1 MHLNQAPPVL
11 AGPKHLLSAEVDV
24 KEMINKTPYTGSD
37 SGSVTTAYDD
47 IPTTVMTAEVLSAGI
62 SGSKV
67 ESNSH
72 SVPVAICG
80 MAMRLP
86 GGISSSEQFWDLLV
100 NKRDARSRI
109 PTSRYDV
116 DNYLS
121 TTGKSGAVNT
131 THGYFLDHDLTQF
144 DASLLSMT
152 RNEVEKLDPQ
162 QLLLLEI
169 TRECLENAGE
179 TDWRGKRIG
188 CYVGTFGQD
197 WFEMQSR
204 DTQEAGPYRITGTE
218 DFLLANRISYE
229 YDLKGPSFMVKT
241 ACSSSLICLDLATK
255 AIQNGDISSAIV
267 GGSNL
272 IMNMSMTQA
281 LAEQG
286 VLSLN
291 GSCRTFDADADG
303 YARGEAVNMVYLKRL
318 DEAIKDGNPIRAII
332 RATATNFDGKTQ
344 GIAQPSSKSHEA
356 LIRNCYSKA
365 GIRDFTQTAMV
376 EAHGTGTKTG
386 DPIET
391 TAIAN
396 IFYEKGVYIGSVK
409 PNLGHAEG
417 ASGLTGVIKSV
428 LALEHKVIPPNI
440 KFDKPNPKIPFEK
453 GLRVPV
459 EPTTWPQDRH
469 ERISVSSFGIGGANA
484 HVILDSADSFSVPM
498 VPPSPR
504 SAPRLLV
511 ATGSLPESVLKGS
524 KDIADY
530 LVKHADVVGDLA
542 YTLGERRE
550 HLDFRSFAVTDGS
563 SPPVFTAPKKA
574 ASTPSDVIFAF
585 NGQGSQWAN
594 MGSSLIISFPS
605 ASHDLDV
612 MDEAL
617 SELPSPPSWTLRE
630 ELLRPKE
637 TSNVNKAEFSQPL
650 CTAVQIV
657 IVNLLRKFGI
667 VPAAVVGHSSGE
679 IAAAYAASAL
689 DMKEAIIAA
698 YLRGFVMKQQTDREG
713 AMAAVGLGKDG
724 VDLFL
729 IPGVVVA
736 CENSPSSVTLSGDAD
751 KIDQVIAE
759 IKEEAPDVFVRKLVV
774 EMAYHSHHMQSV
786 GEMYETMLRPFVSSK
801 SPSVPFFS
809 TVTNKIIDAEGSL
822 GASYWRSNLESPV
835 LFNTAVQ
842 DVLARLSDGIM
853 VEIGPHSALA
863 GPLRQIMQTFQP
875 NKVEYLPTLVRDQ
888 DGTINILTFAGELFT
903 RGFKLAFKSINPRGK
918 VLTNLPNHPWHY
930 EGHYWYES
938 RLSHMRRFPKFP
950 RHDLLGSQI
959 AECGDAEPAW
969 RNILRL
975 ADVPWIRDHM
985 VGPDIVFPAAGYIA
999 MAGEAVRQVTG
1010 CTDYTLREIS
1020 IGHAMICR
1028 DSTHNETVLTLRPH
1042 RLTTRL
1048 NSEWYEF
1055 TVSSCNGGAWTKH
1068 CSGQVRG
1075 GRHIDNVEVPTINDL
1090 PRKIASGPWYQTW
1103 RNVGLNYGPRFQG
1116 IERLSADPAE
1126 NKAVA
1131 HIINRIDEKDS
1142 VYQLHPTTIDCCLQL
1157 FMAAACRGRTR
1168 AMHKRSIVPT
1178 FLGNVYIG
1186 ALGANNE
1193 MTVEAGADYTVRG
1206 GVDGTCMG
1214 VDRNNEDIVL
1224 VIRDI
1229 KLSPVGEETT
1239 TSQVDPHAGAH
1250 LVWKP
1255 HVAFQDLKDL
1265 KVRTLVKK
1273 ETFPLLQKLTLC
1285 CSIEACRRLEDIVHA
1300 NTQEHLKKF
1309 HAWLH
1314 AQVEQAKT
1322 RGYAL
1327 VDNVDD
1333 LVQLSSSERETVI
1346 SQTAKEIEQTE
1357 APIIGTAVRRIFDAI
1372 EEIFRGE
1379 IEALE
1384 VLREGDVLTELY
1396 NFIDNKNYGQFL
1408 ELLSHSKPNLRIL
1421 EVGAGTGATTEER
1434 FSKVKA
1440 MEFMPLDISMDP
1452 TSQGFKL
1459 GSYDLVIATNVL
1471 HATPSLHETLVNVR
1485 RLLKPDGQMLL
1496 QELSPTTKWFNYTMG
1511 PLSGWWLGEADG
1523 RPDEPYVGSQRWI
1536 DEMSRAGFY
1545 HAHPVMVENKDLLY
1559 ELNITWV
1566 ASCVP
1571 PAVERQC
1578 ISVLSAQQE
1587 SPVANAVVKA
1597 LQNRNFEVEVI
1608 GLGDKPKSDIISIL
1622 DLETDK
1628 PFLDGLTPTTFS
1640 QLQTFTTNLGN
1651 TGSFC
1656 MLWLTKSSQINCT
1669 HPEYSRVLGL
1679 ARTIRNELLVD
1690 FATLELENLDFLA
1703 SDGKMD
1709 TICQVFRQFQQQIT
1723 VGKDQIDDSGPD
1735 YEYALVQNTVHV
1747 PRFHR
1752 FSVEDS
1758 LALKADSDSA
1768 GLAKKLKVTKRGSL
1782 KGLEWV
1788 NVPNSELDASQLVD
1802 DEVIVDTRAAGMNF
1816 KDILTAMGVIDGQ
1829 KVEGTGLGLECAG
1842 VVSAIGPGA
1851 AANGLKV
1858 GDRVAVGAFNSY
1870 ATRVKARIVAKIPDE
1885 LSFEEAAT
1893 MPSVYCTV
1901 IHGLLDLARL
1911 KAGQSVLIHSACGGI
1926 GIAAIHVARMVGAEI
1941 YATVGSEEKVQYLID
1956 TFDIPRQRIF
1966 HSRDSSFVDGVFR
1979 ETQGKGVDAVLNSLS
1994 GDLLHASW
2002 KCVAEFGCM
2011 VEIGKRDFVGHGRL
2025 AMDMFQENRSFF
2037 GVDLAPMYV
2046 KRPEMARSLLER
2058 AMAFYQAG
2066 KLHPVLPMTCYDW
2079 PQLEDGLRFMQT
2091 GQHTGKL
2098 VVRMPE
2104 NPSLLPATATI
2115 RSGLSFRAEA
2125 SYLLVGGLGGLG
2137 RQVAIWMV
2145 ECGARH
2151 LIFLSR
2157 SGEDAPEAALL
2168 TKELGAMGCAV
2179 KVVKG
2184 SVTNLEDVC
2193 RAASEAQP
2201 RVAGVIQLAMVLRD
2215 AAFPQMTYGDWEA
2228 VMGPKVEGTWNLH
2241 KAFSD
2246 KSLDFFV
2253 LFGSSSGV
2261 WGNRGQAN
2269 YAAANT
2275 FLDSFIQYR
2284 HHLGLC
2290 ASVMDVG
2297 IVGDIGYVSQ
2307 NKAVKELLQ
2316 SKGAHILGEQEVL
2329 DALELAIK
2337 TSAPLKS
2344 RRSASAVSYVN
2355 KSQLAIGLRVDESRA
2370 SAQNRAV
2377 SLWGRDPRFGVLRSH
2392 EKQKANT
2399 ANNTSGALLEKADG
2413 NTDLDELFAAAS
2425 DNAQV
2430 FAEPSASTI
2439 ISRHIGTTLLTF
2451 MMKPVESLDVMAS
2464 PVSLGIDSLMA
2475 IELRNW
2481 CRQRLGIEVT
2491 VLEIMGAPSIESLGE
2506 SVVERLLAERA

>member
-1 MHLNQAPPVL
+1 MHLNQAPPAL
-11 AGPKHLLSAEVDV
+11 TGPKYLLSAEIGV
-24 KEMINKTPYTGSD
+24 KEIISKTPGSGSD
-37 SGSVTTAYDD
+37 AGSVTTAYDD
-47 IPTTVMTAEVLSAGI
+47 IPTSIMTADALAAAI
-62 SGSKV
+62 SDSKRA
-67 ESNSH
+67 SNNP

-86 GGISSSEQFWDLLV
+86 GGITSSEQFWDLLV

-116 DNYLS
+116 DSFLS
-121 TTGKSGAVNT
+121 STGKSGTVNT
-131 THGYFLDHDLTQF
+131 THGYFLDRDLTQF

-179 TDWRGKRIG
+179 ADWRGKRIG

-229 YDLKGPSFMVKT
+229 YDFKGPSFIVKT

-255 AIQNGDISSAIV
+255 AIQNEDISSAIV

-272 IMNMSMTQA
+272 IMNMNMTHA

-286 VLSLN
+286 VLSPN

-303 YARGEAVNMVYLKRL
+303 YARGEAVNMIYLKRL
-318 DEAIKDGNPIRAII
+318 DEAIRDGNPIRAII
-332 RATATNFDGKTQ
+332 KGTATNFDGKTQ

-356 LIRNCYSKA
+356 LIRDCYNKA
-365 GIRDFTQTAMV
+365 GISDFTRTAMV

-396 IFYEKGVYIGSVK
+396 VFYEKGVYIGSVK

-440 KFDKPNPKIPFEK
+440 KFDKPNPKSKIYAMQFSDIYLTGIVAVPFQK

-459 EPTTWPQDRH
+459 EPTPWPRDRH

-484 HVILDSADSFSVPM
+484 H
-498 VPPSPR
+498 
-504 SAPRLLV
+504 
-511 ATGSLPESVLKGS
+511 
-524 KDIADY
+524 
-530 LVKHADVVGDLA
+530 LA

-550 HLDFRSFAVTDGS
+550 HLDFRSYAVAVESAPTVFA
-563 SPPVFTAPKKA
+563 APQKA
-574 ASTPSDVIFAF
+574 ASTPSGVVFAF
-585 NGQGSQWAN
+585 NGQGSQWAS
-594 MGSSLIISFPS
+594 MGSTLISSFPS
-605 ASHDLDV
+605 ASDDLDI
-612 MDEAL
+612 MDKVL
-617 SELPSPPSWTLRE
+617 SGLPCPPAWTLRDE
-630 ELLRPKE
+630 ILRPKE

-650 CTAVQIV
+650 CTAVQII
-657 IVNLLRKFGI
+657 IVNLLRKFGV
-667 VPAAVVGHSSGE
+667 VPAGVVGHSSGE

-689 DMKEAIIAA
+689 DMQEAIVAA
-698 YLRGFVMKQQTDREG
+698 YLRGFVMGQQTGQKG

-729 IPGVVVA
+729 VPGVVVA
-736 CENSPSSVTLSGDAD
+736 CENSPTSVTLSGDAD

-774 EMAYHSHHMQSV
+774 EMAYHSHHMKSV
-786 GEMYETMLRPFVSSK
+786 GEIYETMLRPFVSSK

-809 TVTNKIIDAEGSL
+809 TVTNKILDQGGSL
-822 GASYWRSNLESPV
+822 DASYWRSNLESPV

-842 DVLARLSDGIM
+842 TVLARFPESIIA
-853 VEIGPHSALA
+853 EIGPHSALA

-875 NKVEYLPTLVRDQ
+875 NKVEYLPTLVRGQ
-888 DGTINILTFAGELFT
+888 DGTINMLTFAGELFT
-903 RGFKLAFKSINPRGK
+903 RGFKLAFQDINPRGK

-950 RHDLLGSQI
+950 RHDLLGSHI

-1010 CTDYTLREIS
+1010 CTDYTLRELS

-1028 DSTHNETVLTLRPH
+1028 DSGHNETVLTLRPH
-1042 RLTTRL
+1042 RLTTSL
-1048 NSEWYEF
+1048 NSAWYEF
-1055 TVSSCNGGAWTKH
+1055 TISSCNGGAWTKH

-1075 GRHIDNVEVPTINDL
+1075 GRHLDGVEVPATSDL
-1090 PRKIASGPWYQTW
+1090 PRKIAAGPWYQTW

-1116 IERLSADPAE
+1116 IERLSAHPAK

-1131 HIINRIDEKDS
+1131 HIVNRIDENDS

-1157 FMAAACRGRTR
+1157 FMAAACRGQTR

-1178 FLGNVYIG
+1178 FLGDVYIG
-1186 ALGANNE
+1186 TLGANNE

-1214 VDRNNEDIVL
+1214 VGRNNEDIVL

-1229 KLSPVGEETT
+1229 KLSPVGEEEPA
-1239 TSQVDPHAGAH
+1239 SEVDPHAGAH

-1255 HVAFQDLKDL
+1255 HVAFQDLRDL
-1265 KVRTLVKK
+1265 VDVRTLVER

-1285 CSIEACRRLEDIVHA
+1285 CSIEACKRLEGVIHTVTH
-1300 NTQEHLKKF
+1300 EHLRKF

-1327 VDNVDD
+1327 VDNVDE
-1333 LVQLSSSERETVI
+1333 LLQLSSTERVTLI
-1346 SQTAKEIEQTE
+1346 SQTAREIQNTE
-1357 APIIGTAVRRIFDAI
+1357 ASIIGTAVHRIFDAI
-1372 EEIFRGE
+1372 EEIFRGD

-1384 VLREGDVLTELY
+1384 VLREGDVLTDLY
-1396 NFIDNKNYGQFL
+1396 NFIDNKNYSQFL
-1408 ELLSHSKPNLRIL
+1408 RLLSHSKPNLKIL
-1421 EVGAGTGATTEER
+1421 EVGAGTGATTEVVLGSLDSFSSYTFTDISAGFFPAAKER
-1434 FSKVKA
+1434 FDKVKA
-1440 MEFMPLDISMDP
+1440 MEFMPLDISIDP
-1452 TSQGFKL
+1452 ASQGFKL

-1485 RLLKPDGQMLL
+1485 KLLKPDGQMLL

-1523 RPDEPYVGSQRWI
+1523 RPDEPYVGYQRWI
-1536 DEMSRAGFY
+1536 DEMSKAGFE
-1545 HAHPVMVENKDLLY
+1545 HAHPVMLNEEDAFY

-1566 ASCVP
+1566 ASGAP
-1571 PAVERQC
+1571 PPPVDRRG
-1578 ISVLSAQQE
+1578 ISVLSAQPE

-1597 LQNRNFEVEVI
+1597 LQNRNFEVEII
-1608 GLGDKPKSDIISIL
+1608 GLHDTPKSDIISIL
-1622 DLETDK
+1622 DLETNK
-1628 PFLDGLTPTTFS
+1628 PFLDGLSPTAFS
-1640 QLQTFTTNLGN
+1640 QLQAFTTNLGSSS
-1651 TGSFC
+1651 GFG
-1656 MLWLTKSSQINCT
+1656 MLWLTKSSQVNCT
-1669 HPEYSRVLGL
+1669 EPQYSRILGL

-1703 SDGKMD
+1703 SDEQMN
-1709 TICQVFRQFQQQIT
+1709 TICKVLCQFQQQIAS
-1723 VGKDQIDDSGPD
+1723 GGDQGDDDSGPD
-1735 YEYALVQNTVHV
+1735 YEYALVRNTVYV

-1758 LALKADSDSA
+1758 LALEADSASA
-1768 GLAKKLKVTKRGSL
+1768 GVAKKLKVTKRGSL

-1788 NVPNSELDASQLVD
+1788 NVPNSEFGASTLVG

-1842 VVSAIGPGA
+1842 VVSAVGPGA
-1851 AANGLKV
+1851 ASNGPKV

-1885 LSFEEAAT
+1885 MSFEEAAT
-1893 MPSVYCTV
+1893 IPSVYCTV

-1941 YATVGSEEKVQYLID
+1941 YATVGSEEKVQYLVD

-1966 HSRDSSFVDGVFR
+1966 HSRDSSFVAGVYR
-1979 ETQGKGVDAVLNSLS
+1979 ETKGQGVDVVLNSLS

-2002 KCVAEFGCM
+2002 KCVAEFGSM
-2011 VEIGKRDFVGHGRL
+2011 VEIGKRDFIGHGKL

-2046 KRPEMARSLLER
+2046 KRPEMAKSLLER
-2058 AMAFYQAG
+2058 AMAFYKAG
-2066 KLHPVLPMTCYDW
+2066 KIHPILPMTCYDW
-2079 PQLEDGLRFMQT
+2079 SQLEDGLRFMQT

-2098 VVRMPE
+2098 VVRMPGD
-2104 NPSLLPATATI
+2104 PLLLPATATV
-2115 RSGLSFRAEA
+2115 RSGFSLRADA

-2137 RQVAIWMV
+2137 RQVAIWMA
-2145 ECGARH
+2145 ESGARH
-2151 LIFLSR
+2151 LVFLSR
-2157 SGEDAPEAALL
+2157 SGQDAPEASQL
-2168 TKELGAMGCAV
+2168 TKELAAMGCAV
-2179 KVVKG
+2179 KVIKG
-2184 SVTNLEDVC
+2184 SVTSLQDV
-2193 RAASEAQP
+2193 RRVASEARP
-2201 RVAGVIQLAMVLRD
+2201 PVAGVVQLAMVLRD
-2215 AAFPQMTYGDWEA
+2215 AAFPQMTHNDWEA

-2246 KSLDFFV
+2246 ESLDFFV

-2275 FLDSFIQYR
+2275 FLDSFVQYR

-2297 IVGDIGYVSQ
+2297 IVGDVGYVSQ
-2307 NKAVKELLQ
+2307 NKAIKELFQ
-2316 SKGAHILGEQEVL
+2316 SKGAHILGEQKVL

-2337 TSAPLKS
+2337 TSGPPAPK
-2344 RRSASAVSYVN
+2344 RSATAESFVN

-2392 EKQKANT
+2392 EKQKAGT
-2399 ANNTSGALLEKADG
+2399 AGSMPSAMLEKQDG
-2413 NTDLDELFAAAS
+2413 CTDLDELFAAAS
-2425 DNAQV
+2425 DNAQI
-2430 FAEPSASTI
+2430 FAEPSASAI

-2451 MMKPVESLDVMAS
+2451 MMKPVESLDVTAS

-2481 CRQRLGIEVT
+2481 CRQRLGTEVT
-2491 VLEIMGAPSIESLGE
+2491 VLEIMGAPSIESLGM